1 MMRMQKETVTLSVL
15 LTISITI
22 LGLGID
28 LLKQGEYATGVACI
42 VVGFGIM
49 LVGVY
54 LFEKGI
60 IQRLHKIDKKAY
72 GFTVG

>member
-1 MMRMQKETVTLSVL
+1 MQKETVTLSVL

-22 LGLGID
+22 LGLGVD
-28 LLKQGEYATGVACI
+28 LLQQGEYATGALCL

-60 IQRLHKIDKKAY
+60 IQKIAEGRKMRNCE
-72 GFTVG
+72 VV